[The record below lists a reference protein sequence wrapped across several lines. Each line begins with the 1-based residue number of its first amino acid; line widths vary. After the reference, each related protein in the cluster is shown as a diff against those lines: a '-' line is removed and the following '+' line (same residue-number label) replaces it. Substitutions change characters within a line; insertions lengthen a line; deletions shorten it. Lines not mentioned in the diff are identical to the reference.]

1 MENSKLDENF
11 EHDLY
16 QILTEYYGEKW
27 SNVWDKEK
35 DGFILRIKVFG
46 NILTKEDIP
55 IVDDETDK
63 MTNKEKARK
72 FAENFCLIA
81 GESYDDVMDN
91 YDPETGGDDLLGVV
105 INACDIALLEFDV
118 ESLLDQCQIE
128 KENN

>member
-1 MENSKLDENF
+1 
-11 EHDLY
+11 
-16 QILTEYYGEKW
+16 
-27 SNVWDKEK
+27 
-35 DGFILRIKVFG
+35 
-46 NILTKEDIP
+46 
-55 IVDDETDK
+55 

-72 FAENFCLIA
+72 LAEDFCSSA